1 MQKLLE
7 NQLCNL
13 FLWVPFL
20 MAFGAGIYFAF
31 PTEPKIIFPFAFAM
45 FSLIG
50 AFVKRVPILLR
61 GALLILFGFFY
72 AAAFT
77 NFIATP
83 QMKRDIRNTTIT
95 GHVIKIDYTDSKS
108 RIYMRVNS
116 ADIGAGNKTAI
127 IRVSANDI
135 TMPNVGDTVA
145 ATVNL
150 FRPSMPSAPGTFD
163 YARWAYFNKIS
174 ATGYITDLRITAHA
188 TDGSINALRD
198 YMHKRADS
206 FLADS
211 LVLGYKNAVPG
222 DDGKIW
228 TATGIGHVWS
238 ISGFHMTL
246 VSGWLFGLFY
256 LIFRL
261 IPAITRRVP
270 ARIPAMICAWTGL
283 LFYLFLSGT
292 DIATIRAFIMTTLI
306 FAAFV
311 FGRNAISLR
320 NVCVAFCIIF
330 LMNPHYIMQAG
341 FQLSFSAIFGLVWL
355 WGDVR
360 PRMPRNKIVR
370 IIVATVLTSIV
381 ATIFT
386 APFVIAHFGQLPL
399 YGLVGNLI
407 LLPIFSVL
415 IMPLVMIGTITAIF
429 GGTWLL
435 TLAHTIYNFTFTIA
449 QHIAD
454 MPFATINAPHISG
467 VAMCFIILGFLS
479 LVFIRPLKIKINYIL
494 CGLFITMGIVIIA
507 TTPRAI
513 FYATHDHELVGFVE
527 DGKLTFNKSRASNH
541 YFAFDTWKQLNGDA
555 IGTKNVRRKHDHGVY
570 IFHTLNFD
578 LAYIQK
584 FVPLANNIT
593 KLCND
598 DNIKYIVSYYD
609 IISPKCDAKILRGGV
624 MVYKSGRVKHLN
636 LHRPWHNPRP

>member
-1 MQKLLE
+1 MRKLLE
-7 NQLCNL
+7 NQFQNL

-20 MAFGAGIYFAF
+20 MAFGAAMYFAF
-31 PTEPKIIFPFAFAM
+31 PYEPKIIFPFAFAI
-45 FSLIG
+45 FALIG
-50 AFVKRVPILLR
+50 AFIKRTPILLR
-61 GALLILFGFFY
+61 GAFLGLFGFFY

-83 QMKRDIRNTTIT
+83 QISRDIRNATINAN
-95 GHVIKIDYTDSKS
+95 VIKIDYTDSKS

-127 IRVSANDI
+127 IRVSATDI
-135 TMPNVGDTVA
+135 NMPDIGDTVA

-174 ATGYITDLRITAHA
+174 ATGYITDLHITAHA
-188 TDGSINALRD
+188 KRNNINALRN
-198 YMHKRADS
+198 YIHKKANS

-211 LVLGYKNAVPG
+211 LVLGYKNAVPS
-222 DDGKIW
+222 DQGKIW

-256 LIFRL
+256 LIFRFV
-261 IPAITRRVP
+261 PAITRRVP
-270 ARIPAMICAWTGL
+270 ARIPAMICAWIGL
-283 LFYLFLSGT
+283 MFYLFLSGT
-292 DIATIRAFIMTTLI
+292 DVATIRAFIMTTLI

-320 NVCVAFCIIF
+320 NVCVAFCLIF

-355 WGDVR
+355 WCDVR
-360 PRMPRNKIVR
+360 PKMPRNKIAR
-370 IIVATVLTSIV
+370 IIVAAALTSIT

-386 APFVIAHFGQLPL
+386 APFVIAHFGQLPM
-399 YGLVGNLI
+399 YGLIGNLI

-429 GGTWLL
+429 GGAWLL

-449 QHIAD
+449 QHIAN
-454 MPFATINAPHISG
+454 MPFATMTTPHISG
-467 VAMCFIILGFLS
+467 FAMCFMILGFLS
-479 LVFIRPLKIKINYIL
+479 LVLIRPLKIKINYLL
-494 CGLFITMGIVIIA
+494 CGLFITTGIVIIA
-507 TTPRAI
+507 ATPRAI

-527 DGKLTFNKSRASNH
+527 NGKLTFNKSRAANH
-541 YFAFDTWKQLNGDA
+541 YFAFDTWKQLNGEE
-555 IGTKNVRRKHDHGVY
+555 IGTPNKRRKHDKGVY
-570 IFHTLNFD
+570 IFHTPDFG

-584 FVPLANNIT
+584 FVPLKNNIVN
-593 KLCND
+593 LCND

-624 MVYKSGRVKHLN
+624 MIYKSGRVKHLN
-636 LHRPWHNPRP
+636 LRRPWHNPRP